1 MMSITPGSGSM
12 GPTPIPGGSDR
23 SGPGGEGTEGFA
35 ALLAGVMVPPPPQPV
50 AQAAGVRGG
59 NAPAVDGETVA
70 GDGVGTSTGGTRGG
84 ASGAGDAGEEG
95 APVDPRA
102 LLLRA
107 GIRTGEPPRAPRGP
121 AFGPSSVT
129 GEAGATVAAA
139 TPASVSPQGAAAAEP
154 ATADGTAGPEGPDV
168 MGATRGGHPDPGK
181 VAPLQARGPDGPTLR
196 SGEGPETAVA
206 TPDPGKASGT
216 PAATGTPRPLP
227 PHAHLALPA
236 LDVPMVD
243 MPGVDMPRMD
253 RSLLDIQGVERPG
266 MAPTASGTS
275 GLAMTAHR
283 TLGTEM
289 GRPVDSTVARALAA
303 AGLDPADVPALQ
315 GEALPA
321 ALSEADSAG
330 PALPVT
336 AADRSMTRLDPDF
349 RVRLERVVERLQTEH
364 GIEARF
370 LEGFR
375 PQLRQE
381 HLYAQGRTAPGP
393 VVTWTL
399 NSMHTQGRAADLKLE
414 GGAESYR
421 IMHQVAAEE
430 GLRTLGMKDPGHL
443 ELPRT
448 DGAAGRGASA
458 TTPAQG
464 PGTGSAVLPVGVTTG
479 PQGVARVARVAQVA
493 APARPGMSAPLGSR
507 MNPVAEG
514 ARSITRAAG
523 KGEGTTEATAAHGG
537 EGTEVRGDI
546 RTAIP
551 LPEAGL
557 ATLRAPVA
565 PGAGVASMDRVAELE
580 QLRESAP
587 LGPMRRIDLRDAD
600 GQGTRVRIEM
610 KGDVVQTEIRT
621 PDGDLA
627 RRLEPASR
635 ELEGALE
642 RHGLELGRLKVGRS
656 AEVIAPRDFIPPPVA
671 EPNRGQSGGEDPARQ
686 GQQRTPRDGEGAHD
700 QPRHRPRPDHPD
712 REYQP

>member
-1 MMSITPGSGSM
+1 M

-23 SGPGGEGTEGFA
+23 SGTGGEGTEGFA

-50 AQAAGVRGG
+50 ARAAGVQGVST
-59 NAPAVDGETVA
+59 PAVDGEAVDA
-70 GDGVGTSTGGTRGG
+70 DGLRTPTGGNGAG
-84 ASGAGDAGEEG
+84 ASGTGEAGEEG

-107 GIRTGEPPRAPRGP
+107 GIRTGEPPRAPRSP
-121 AFGPSSVT
+121 AFGPSSLT

-139 TPASVSPQGAAAAEP
+139 TPASTSPLAATAAES
-154 ATADGTAGPEGPDV
+154 ATADGTTGPKSPDV
-168 MGATRGGHPDPGK
+168 MGATRGDPAK
-181 VAPLQARGPDGPTLR
+181 VAPLQPGDPDGPTLR
-196 SGEGPETAVA
+196 SGDRSETAVT
-206 TPDPGKASGT
+206 TPDPRKASGS

-243 MPGVDMPRMD
+243 LPRVEVPA
-253 RSLLDIQGVERPG
+253 LDLPGVERMG
-266 MAPTASGTS
+266 MDPMDP

-283 TLGTEM
+283 ALGTEM

-303 AGLDPADVPALQ
+303 AGLDPADFPALQ
-315 GEALPA
+315 GDALSA

-330 PALPVT
+330 PTLPLT

-448 DGAAGRGASA
+448 DGAAGRGATGTSPDPA
-458 TTPAQG
+458 SGTTS
-464 PGTGSAVLPVGVTTG
+464 GTFPSGMMTG

-493 APARPGMSAPLGSR
+493 APARPGMSAPPGSR

-514 ARSITRAAG
+514 AQSITRAAE
-523 KGEGTTEATAAHGG
+523 KGEGTTEAAAAHGG

-546 RTAIP
+546 RTAVP

-557 ATLRAPVA
+557 ATVRAPVA
-565 PGAGVASMDRVAELE
+565 PGAGVASMDRVVELE
-580 QLRESAP
+580 ELRESAP
-587 LGPMRRIDLRDAD
+587 LGPMRRLDLRDAD

-621 PDGDLA
+621 PDGELA

-656 AEVIAPRDFIPPPVA
+656 AEVMAPRDFINPPVA
-671 EPNRGQSGGEDPARQ
+671 EPNRGQSGGEDTSRQ